1 MGVKRSYYDVG
12 EKGLSHNEHY
22 DLDINVIIFN
32 ITYTTKRS

>member
-22 DLDINVIIFN
+22 DLEYDPNLN
-32 ITYTTKRS
+32 NK